1 MEFKTIDAD
10 GHVIEDDSLF
20 DYVDASYRERDH
32 QLSWDRLF
40 PSLDFHHI
48 GGHTT
53 RSKKTFGGG
62 KRVGAQ
68 EWLAFVELA
77 NGEYTFRFGA
87 PGYET
92 LVEKVD
98 LSPLA
103 DKHVT
108 VELKKTK

>member
-62 KRVGAQ
+62 KRVGPQ
-68 EWLAFVELA
+68 EWLAFVEMA
-77 NGEYTFRFGA
+77 
-87 PGYET
+87 
-92 LVEKVD
+92 D
-98 LSPLA
+98 L
-103 DKHVT
+103 
-108 VELKKTK
+108 E